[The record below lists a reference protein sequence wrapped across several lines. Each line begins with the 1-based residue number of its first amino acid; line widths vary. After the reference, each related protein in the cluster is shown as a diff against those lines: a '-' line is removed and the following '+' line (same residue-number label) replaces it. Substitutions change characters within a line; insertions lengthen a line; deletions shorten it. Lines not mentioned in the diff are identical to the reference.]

1 VAYDPEELLEVARL
15 HYEEGWSQTRIA
27 QALSYSRPT
36 VARLLRAAE
45 ERHIVEKRVVPPLE
59 HGYLKYL
66 EDELRNSFELR
77 DVLLVPGRQEM
88 VTDTLSPNTR
98 EAILNSAL
106 REAAGYLD
114 RHLHARDVLCLAW
127 GRVIRGIVQHLRPS
141 RLWAELRVVPML
153 GVLSVR
159 PDWFEANSIVQEIA
173 MAYGTENYYC
183 LPCPAIVRDPAQKE
197 VTARL
202 PLVEATLAMIQ
213 KSTFVLT
220 SVAPAD
226 AAQST
231 LVKRAL
237 LDQSEVE
244 RLIDRGAIGEICAWW
259 FDEEGKPV
267 PDERIYPIG
276 LGLDGLRGITQS
288 GGTVVAV
295 VAADATRL
303 PPLEAALRG
312 RLINT
317 VITDHVSAL
326 TLLKRVKGMSGLPE
340 T

>member
-1 VAYDPEELLEVARL
+1 MVYDPEELLEVARL
-15 HYEEGWSQTRIA
+15 HYEQGWSQTRIA

-45 ERHIVEKRVVPPLE
+45 ERHIVEKRVVPQLE

-66 EDELRNSFELR
+66 EDELRSSFDLK
-77 DVLLVPGRQEM
+77 DALLVPGRQEM
-88 VTDTLSPNTR
+88 LTGTLNANTR

-114 RHLHARDVLCLAW
+114 RHVHAQDVLCLAW

-159 PDWFEANSIVQEIA
+159 PDWFEANSLVQEIA
-173 MAYGTENYYC
+173 MAYGTDHYYC

-197 VTARL
+197 ATVRL
-202 PLVEATLAMIQ
+202 PLVEETLAMIQ

-226 AAQST
+226 AAEST

-237 LDQSEVE
+237 LDKSEVE
-244 RLIDRGAIGEICAWW
+244 RLIDRGAVGEICAWW
-259 FDEEGKPV
+259 FNEEGV
-267 PDERIYPIG
+267 ALPDERIYPIG
-276 LGLDGLRGITQS
+276 LGLEGLRQITAG

-295 VAADATRL
+295 VAADVPRL
-303 PPLEAALRG
+303 PALKAALKG
-312 RLINT
+312 KFINT
-317 VITDHVSAL
+317 LITDHVSAL
-326 TLLKRVKGMSGLPE
+326 TLLKRVKGPTLAQ
-340 T
+340 

>member
-1 VAYDPEELLEVARL
+1 MAYDPEELLEVARL
-15 HYEEGWSQTRIA
+15 HYEQGWSQTRIA

-45 ERHIVEKRVVPPLE
+45 ERHIVEKRVVPALE

-66 EDELRNSFELR
+66 EDELRTTFGLR
-77 DVLLVPGRQEM
+77 DALLVPGRQEM
-88 VTDTLSPNTR
+88 LTGTLNENTR
-98 EAILNSAL
+98 DAILNAAL
-106 REAAGYLD
+106 REAAHYLD
-114 RHLHARDVLCLAW
+114 RHLHPREVLCLAW

-141 RLWAELRVVPML
+141 RLWAELCVVPML

-159 PDWFEANSIVQEIA
+159 PDWFEANSLVQEIA
-173 MAYGTENYYC
+173 MAYGTEHYYC

-197 VTARL
+197 ATVRL
-202 PLVEATLAMIQ
+202 PLVEETLAMIQ

-237 LDQSEVE
+237 LDKREVE
-244 RLIDRGAIGEICAWW
+244 QLIARGAVGEICAWW
-259 FDEEGKPV
+259 FNSEGEAV

-276 LGLDGLRGITQS
+276 LGLENLRQIICEE
-288 GGTVVAV
+288 GTVAAV

-303 PPLEAALRG
+303 LPLEAALRG
-312 RLINT
+312 KLIN
-317 VITDHVSAL
+317 VLITDHVSAL
-326 TLLKRVKGMSGLPE
+326 ALLKHVKSPPLLLEG
-340 T
+340 